1 MSWTHINT
9 VSFENNLCCLEFM
22 KPGYVAKRDNLKI
35 STILIVSHYAG
46 SILKVHEAK
55 VDTVRQTLT
64 CLIL

>member
-1 MSWTHINT
+1 
-9 VSFENNLCCLEFM
+9 M

-35 STILIVSHYAG
+35 STILIVSDYAG
-46 SILKVHEAK
+46 SIHKVHEAK